1 MRKCTLIELKS
12 IIIIKRF
19 DLSPRFIVWYNSNC
33 VVNWMAIAQLDF
45 MFLNEE
51 NFGENHY
58 LSRTAFVTFEEWLE
72 TLMQYGSWKTF
83 RLLALKPNV
92 YDNSVQWKGKINVQ
106 LWAVHRKADDKTLQ
120 TPIQEIRLKLLGLS
134 VKGQTLFS
142 NHSLLNWQRSY
153 KIMLTTPTPTI

>member
-83 RLLALKPNV
+83 RLLALEPNV
-92 YDNSVQWKGKINVQ
+92 YDNSVQWKGKIN
-106 LWAVHRKADDKTLQ
+106 DKTLQ